1 MSPTDHVL
9 PRTFYL
15 NEQHELSRAEKETG
29 GSVPQY
35 VDIDWTARGEMISRS
50 LNQVASQIRASHD
63 PMRDKHYFVL
73 ADPVEQLAKVSKNKR
88 TAIDGKVFEK
98 TQFSEKHSRV
108 FKRLG
113 IDLVGVTEAGSAI
126 VHMKPE
132 IVSQLSNTAHTLG
145 SLGTREKSRWATID
159 RFEMVPIEAR
169 VDLNWLRSL
178 KKTSSD
184 EAVIEL
190 QPLLTRSEIDSIFR
204 AIVVT
209 LEPALGE
216 GPVGTGTDYSGRQW
230 LRGKL
235 TPQSLERIARD
246 FFSIQS
252 LHSPLIAVAA
262 SAQRFTRSHT
272 PTLRS
277 DAEISNLPV
286 VGVVDTGVPTDH
298 PLLAK
303 YRRGGYVAPT
313 SSATPS
319 DPHGTFVS
327 SRVVFGDPDYSDAT
341 PLQTP
346 GGDLRFYDINVS
358 GLNVGDIEGK
368 SVLPALQAI
377 VSTAPD
383 VRVFN
388 LSFDMSALPTI
399 DPVKRMESLLL
410 VQDLDNFIFQNDI
423 LAAISA
429 GNSVPGVRPATNYP
443 QHFNDPQWAL
453 GPWATSFNSLTCGS
467 YVGRVTQGGVA
478 SEVGWPSPFCKV
490 GPGLCN
496 SPKPDFSANGGNIS
510 PTYRYSPGL
519 GVWGL
524 SPTGMWEDKCGTSLA
539 APLLA
544 RECAFA
550 LKILQEVC
558 EGGAQPFGVTVKTF
572 LALTAKAPVDQA
584 AVRELVQRTLGRG
597 TASVERL
604 ANPSAASGVMIW
616 QGVLED
622 DKDIATIR
630 VPIPRE
636 WLKSAEQPRLRL
648 IIAWDPPV
656 NAAVRDTWITRS
668 VSPKLKRNANSPSQ
682 HPSRS
687 KQTSDYPILERN
699 YDLQKRPKGSNPD
712 DDDDLWLIEIEYKQ
726 VAEYHPAMTFP
737 PQQRVAFAAEIFDE
751 GARHVSPQSSLQSL
765 PITQSM
771 TRLSVPPAVAR
782 MPVVLRTLT

>member
-1 MSPTDHVL
+1 MSPNDRVS

-15 NEQHELSRAEKETG
+15 NEQHELSRAEREPG

-35 VDIDWTARGEMISRS
+35 ADIDWTARGGAISRS
-50 LNQVASQIRASHD
+50 LNQVTSQIQASHD
-63 PMRDKHYFVL
+63 PMKGKHYFVL
-73 ADPVEQLAKVSKNKR
+73 AEPVEQLAKFSKDKR
-88 TAIDGKVFEK
+88 KAVDGKVFEK

-113 IDLVGVTEAGSAI
+113 MDLIGVTEAGSAV

-132 IVSQLSNTAHTLG
+132 IVSQLSNTAQALA
-145 SLGTREKSRWATID
+145 SLGAREKSRWATID

-178 KKTSSD
+178 RRAASD

-204 AIVVT
+204 AIIVT
-209 LEPALGE
+209 LRPNLGE
-216 GPVGTGTDYSGRQW
+216 GAVGTGTDYSGRQW

-235 TPQSLERIARD
+235 TPESLERIARD
-246 FFSIQS
+246 FYSIQS
-252 LHSPLIAVAA
+252 LHSPLISLAA
-262 SAQRFTRSHT
+262 SAQPSIRSHGSVI
-272 PTLRS
+272 RS

-286 VGVVDTGVPTDH
+286 VGVVDTGVPADH
-298 PLLAK
+298 PVLGK

-313 SSATPS
+313 SSATAT

-327 SRVVFGDPDYSDAT
+327 SRIVFGDPDYSEG
-341 PLQTP
+341 PPRQTP
-346 GGDLRFYDINVS
+346 VGDLRFYDINVS
-358 GLNVGDIEGK
+358 GLNVGDVEGK

-377 VSTAPD
+377 VATAPD

-388 LSFDMSALPTI
+388 LSFDMRPLPTI
-399 DPVKRMESLLL
+399 DPVKRSESLLL

-423 LAAISA
+423 LAVVSA
-429 GNSVPGVRPATNYP
+429 GNSEPGIRPATDYP
-443 QHFNDPQWAL
+443 RHFNDPQWSL

-467 YVGRVTQGGVA
+467 YVGNLTQGGVA
-478 SEVGWPSPFCKV
+478 SEVGWPSPFCRV
-490 GPGLCN
+490 GPGLCE

-510 PTYRYSPGL
+510 PAYRYSPGL

-524 SPTGMWEDKCGTSLA
+524 SPNGMWEDKCGTSHA

-550 LKILQEVC
+550 LEILQAVC
-558 EGGAQPFGVTVKTF
+558 DRGAQPFGVTVKAF

-584 AVRELVQRTLGRG
+584 AVRELTQRTLGRG

-622 DKDIATIR
+622 DRDIAAIK

-636 WLKSAEQPRLRL
+636 WLQTAERPRLRL
-648 IIAWDPPV
+648 VLAWDPPV
-656 NAAVRDTWITRS
+656 NAAVRDRWITRS
-668 VSPKLKRNANSPSQ
+668 VSPKLKRNADSPSQ
-682 HPSRS
+682 YPSKS
-687 KQTSDYPILERN
+687 KQTGDYPILERS
-699 YDLQKRPKGSNPD
+699 YDLQKRPKESDPD
-712 DDDDLWLIEIEYKQ
+712 DDEDFWLIEIDYVQ
-726 VAEYHPAMTFP
+726 IAEYHPAMIFP
-737 PQQRVAFAAEIFDE
+737 PQQRVAFAAEIFDDGE
-751 GARHVSPQSSLQSL
+751 ARVSPQSSLQSL
-765 PITQSM
+765 AITQSM

-782 MPVVLRTLT
+782 MPVVLRTLA

>member
-1 MSPTDHVL
+1 MSPNGHAS
-9 PRTFYL
+9 PRNFYL
-15 NEQHELSRAEKETG
+15 NEQHELSRAEKESG
-29 GSVPQY
+29 GSFTKY
-35 VDIDWTARGEMISRS
+35 VDIDWTARGGTISRS
-50 LNQVASQIRASHD
+50 LNQVTSAIQASHD
-63 PMRDKHYFVL
+63 PVKGKHYFVL
-73 ADPVEQLAKVSKNKR
+73 AEPVERLARNSTDRRK
-88 TAIDGKVFEK
+88 AIDGKVLEE

-113 IDLVGVTEAGSAI
+113 MDLVGVTDGGSAV

-132 IVSQLSNTAHTLG
+132 IVSQLTNTAQTLAN
-145 SLGTREKSRWATID
+145 LGAREKSRWATID
-159 RFEMVPIEAR
+159 RFEMVPIEAK

-178 KKTSSD
+178 KPAASN

-204 AIVVT
+204 AIIIT
-209 LEPALGE
+209 LSPNLGE
-216 GPVGTGTDYSGRQW
+216 GAAGTGTDYSGRQW

-235 TPQSLERIARD
+235 TPESLEKIARD

-252 LHSPLIAVAA
+252 LHSPLIAIAA
-262 SAQRFTRSHT
+262 STQPSIRSQGSVS
-272 PTLRS
+272 RS

-286 VGVVDTGVPTDH
+286 VGIVDTGVPADH
-298 PLLAK
+298 PLLGK

-313 SSATPS
+313 SSATPT
-319 DPHGTFVS
+319 DPHGTFVT
-327 SRVVFGDPDYSDAT
+327 SRAVFGDRDYSEG
-341 PLQTP
+341 PPPQTP
-346 GGDLRFYDINVS
+346 TGDLRFYDINVS
-358 GLNVGDIEGK
+358 GLNLGDIEGK

-377 VSTAPD
+377 VGTAPD

-388 LSFDMSALPTI
+388 LSFDLVPLPTM
-399 DPVKRMESLLL
+399 DPVKRSESLLL
-410 VQDLDNFIFQNDI
+410 AQDLDNFIFQNDI
-423 LAAISA
+423 LAVISA
-429 GNSVPGVRPATNYP
+429 GNSVPGIRPTTDYP
-443 QHFNDPQWAL
+443 RHFNDPQWSL

-467 YVGRVTQGGVA
+467 YVGKLTPGGVV
-478 SEVGWPSPFCKV
+478 SEVGWPSPFCRV
-490 GPGLCN
+490 GPGVCG

-510 PTYRYSPGL
+510 PAYRYAPGL

-524 SPTGMWEDKCGTSLA
+524 SPNGMWEDRCGTSHA

-550 LKILQEVC
+550 FEILQKVC
-558 EGGAQPFGVTVKTF
+558 DRGAQPFGVTVKAF
-572 LALTAKAPVDQA
+572 LALTAIAPVYQA
-584 AVRELVQRTLGRG
+584 AVRELAQRTLGRG
-597 TASVERL
+597 TASVDRL
-604 ANPSAASGVMIW
+604 ISPSAASGVMIW

-622 DKDIATIR
+622 DKDIATIK

-636 WLKSAEQPRLRL
+636 WLQAAERPRLRL
-648 IIAWDPPV
+648 LLAWDPPA
-656 NAAVRDTWITRS
+656 NAAVRDLWITRS
-668 VSPKLKRNANSPSQ
+668 ASAKLKRNADAPSQ

-687 KQTSDYPILERN
+687 KQTVHYTILERS

-712 DDDDLWLIEIEYKQ
+712 DDEDIWLVEVEYTQ
-726 VAEYHPAMTFP
+726 IAEYHPAMIFP

-751 GARHVSPQSSLQSL
+751 GEARISPQSSLQSL